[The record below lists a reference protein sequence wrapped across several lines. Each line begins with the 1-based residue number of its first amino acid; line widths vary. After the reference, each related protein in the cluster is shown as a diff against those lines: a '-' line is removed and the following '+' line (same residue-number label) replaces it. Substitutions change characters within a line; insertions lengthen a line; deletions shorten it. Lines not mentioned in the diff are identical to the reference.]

1 MADEAQAAA
10 RGGSNTPTGGS
21 GNGGANTSPPPPAD
35 PAGGGLIDGLK
46 DMVFGSTGP
55 RGGRHAGLA
64 QTAATS
70 AMRSIG
76 SAVGR
81 ELIRGVLGSFLGGG
95 GRRR

>member
-1 MADEAQAAA
+1 
-10 RGGSNTPTGGS
+10 
-21 GNGGANTSPPPPAD
+21 
-35 PAGGGLIDGLK
+35 
-46 DMVFGSTGP
+46 MVFGSTGP